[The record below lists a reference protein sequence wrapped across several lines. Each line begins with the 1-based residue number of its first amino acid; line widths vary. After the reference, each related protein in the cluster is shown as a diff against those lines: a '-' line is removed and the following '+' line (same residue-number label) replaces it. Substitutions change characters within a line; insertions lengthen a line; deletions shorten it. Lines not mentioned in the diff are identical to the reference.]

1 MAKHVSAETIA
12 NNVSNTKNCGTKSL
26 VSSSDESDSSQDSDD
41 DEGLIEDDTGETQ
54 SLLTNEDEA
63 LNERNISISSGSST
77 YSSLS
82 SKDVALNSSVTE
94 RTPVKTIRGTKTSPL
109 I

>member
-1 MAKHVSAETIA
+1 MHTGYSILESNVVLRMRLHSLFKMAEHVSAETIA
-12 NNVSNTKNCGTKSL
+12 NTVSNTGLKSL

-54 SLLTNEDEA
+54 SLLTEDEA
-63 LNERNISISSGSST
+63 LNERNISISSGLST

-82 SKDVALNSSVTE
+82 S
-94 RTPVKTIRGTKTSPL
+94 
-109 I
+109 